1 MAGSRKNKIKKLVSP
16 SHNSTPDQA
25 QTEDNNALVD
35 DLFAELDSRNQTVQ
49 QESATVLLEMQQNQ
63 ENAVGDNARSVKKK
77 QDSKS
82 RHEARQAKKAAALA
96 QNYAPIDPEAD
107 ARLGREAKEEEIS
120 IKETCDK
127 LGVQMHEIPPDGH
140 CLFSAVADQLA
151 ILHILPPNQ
160 ANYVTVRAAASNFI
174 YTHPD
179 DFLPFL
185 PSAFGEDGVGATS
198 AGFMTPQQFEQ
209 YCMTIKDTG
218 AWGGEP
224 EILALSR
231 VYNVPIHVVQGGV
244 PRIVEHNPGPS
255 PRLFSKVARISFH
268 RRMYGLGEHYNSLRP
283 KTTIS
288 QMAGKIQSAF
298 S

>member
-1 MAGSRKNKIKKLVSP
+1 MKKFVSP

-25 QTEDNNALVD
+25 RIEDNNELVD
-35 DLFAELDSRNQTVQ
+35 DLLAELDSRNQTVQ
-49 QESATVLLEMQQNQ
+49 QESATVLREIQ
-63 ENAVGDNARSVKKK
+63 EHQESTVNDNARPSKKK
-77 QDSKS
+77 QDSRS
-82 RHEARQAKKAAALA
+82 RHEARQARKAAALA
-96 QNYAPIDPEAD
+96 QNQAPIDPEAD
-107 ARLGREAKEEEIS
+107 ARLEREAKGEEVS

-127 LGVQMHEIPPDGH
+127 LGVQIHEIPPDGH

-151 ILHILPPNQ
+151 ILNILPPNQ

-218 AWGGEP
+218 TWGGEP

-244 PRIVEHNPGPS
+244 PRIVEHNPDPS
-255 PRLFSKVARISFH
+255 PRPFSKVVRISFH

-283 KTTIS
+283 KTTTIS